1 MLCPNCKQVFVSGAK
16 FCSNCGAAA
25 PKDPSIMVSQDVGT
39 VSGTVTGVAAGKGG
53 LPGGTSVNTEQKI
66 GTVTEGGAVAG
77 VVFGGEAPVHVGGHQ
92 QYGDTLQGDEV
103 TGDKINVG
111 NISGSSGVAI
121 GAGAQST
128 VRTVHTSG
136 GDYAE
141 GSIDKR
147 QGSFVQGGQTTI
159 SGVTGSNINVGSTLT
174 NVSQSIGAIAHGDD
188 ATKAE
193 LQQLIAQLNAALQ
206 RLPATQAAEAEAVA
220 ELTKQTVD
228 QATKPQPNRM
238 LVQISAEGLKQ
249 AAENLAEAFPIALKI
264 AELVMKLV
272 A

>member
-1 MLCPNCKQVFVSGAK
+1 MLCPKCKQELVSGAK

-25 PKDPSIMVSQDVGT
+25 PKAPSIMVSQDVGT
-39 VSGTVTGVAAGKGG
+39 VSGSVTGVAAGKGG
-53 LPGGTSVNTEQKI
+53 IPGGISVKADQKI
-66 GTVTEGGAVAG
+66 NTVEDGGAVAG

-92 QYGDTLQGDEV
+92 QYGDSIQGDKV
-103 TGDKINVG
+103 AGDRISVG
-111 NISGSSGVAI
+111 DITGSSGVAI
-121 GAGAQST
+121 GRGTTST
-128 VRTVHTSG
+128 VRSLNTGG

-147 QGSFVQGGQTTI
+147 QGSFVHGGQTTI

-220 ELTKQTVD
+220 ETAKQTID
-228 QATKPQPNRM
+228 QATKPQPNRT
-238 LVQISAEGLKQ
+238 LVRISAEGLKQ

-264 AELVMKLV
+264 AELVLKLV